1 MLRAHPEINAL
12 YVSWERPALEVI
24 RALNEMGRKDISIF
38 TCDLDYNV
46 ALYMA
51 KGEYVRGISSQQPY
65 KQGEAVAVA
74 VAKGTCKRQYR
85 RAAQIYRSCAVQN
98 HSIAFAARVEGNYVG
113 AAAFGN

>member
-1 MLRAHPEINAL
+1 MFHGE
-12 YVSWERPALEVI
+12 PALEVI

-74 VAKGTCKRQYR
+74 VAKALASGSIGEQHKYIGVAPYR
-85 RAAQIYRSCAVQN
+85 ITASLLPRAWKEIMSEPLPSEIERCLA
-98 HSIAFAARVEGNYVG
+98 E
-113 AAAFGN
+113 